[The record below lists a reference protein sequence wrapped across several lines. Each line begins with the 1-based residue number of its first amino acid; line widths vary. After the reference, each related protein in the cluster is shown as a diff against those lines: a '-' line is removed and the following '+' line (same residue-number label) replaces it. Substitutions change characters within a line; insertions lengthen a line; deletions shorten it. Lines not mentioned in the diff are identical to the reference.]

1 MVKRLTLILL
11 AAVFAVLSSAARDD
25 TMTGRF
31 DERIRTLRVSPDGN
45 PYGPPVLVIGSQDR
59 LVFSFDELAEDRSYF
74 RYRIIHCTAD
84 WRRSD
89 LVGSEYLPGF
99 NEAPVDDYELSRSTT
114 VHYVNYRIVIPND
127 EMAPLISGNYLLQV
141 YREDD
146 PERTVAQWRFMVSE
160 QTAPVSA
167 TLTSRTDRDYNDR
180 HQQLQLTVDAE
191 GLDGIDIFNDLIV
204 VVSQNGRCDNE
215 TALRHP
221 LRLSGKKAIYEH
233 QPELIFEA
241 GNEYRRFET
250 VSVNN
255 PSMRVAGVTYSR
267 PYYYHHILETDASR
281 ADAPYSYDEDQDGRF
296 VVREY
301 NSTESDVEADYTV
314 VHFSLDYPETPGM
327 MIFVDGDLTDR
338 RFDDSALMKYN
349 RETGRYETAML
360 LKQGAYNYQYLAVP
374 PGARRGYTSYIE
386 GDKYQ
391 TVNRYTVRVYVRE
404 PHARYDRLVGVAV
417 IK

>member
-45 PYGPPVLVIGSQDR
+45 PYGPPVLVLGSQDR

-84 WRRSD
+84 WRHSD

-114 VHYVNYRIVIPND
+114 VHYVNYRIVIPNN

-146 PERTVAQWRFMVSE
+146 PECTVAQWRFMVSE

-221 LRLSGKKAIYEH
+221 LRLSGRKAVYEH

-255 PSMRVAGVTYSR
+255 PSMRVAGVTYFQ
-267 PYYYHHILETDASR
+267 PYYHHILETDASR

-391 TVNRYTVRVYVRE
+391 TVNRYTVRVYVSE

>member
-11 AAVFAVLSSAARDD
+11 AAVLTALAAESRDD

-45 PYGPPVLVIGSQDR
+45 PYGPPVLVLGSQDR

-99 NEAPVDDYELSRSTT
+99 NEAPVDDYDLSRSTT

-215 TALRHP
+215 VALRHP

-255 PSMRVAGVTYSR
+255 PSMRVAGVTYFE
-267 PYYYHHILETDASR
+267 PYYHHILETDASR

-374 PGARRGYTSYIE
+374 RGARRGYTSYIE
-386 GDKYQ
+386 GDNYQ

>member
-11 AAVFAVLSSAARDD
+11 AAILTVLAAESRDD

-45 PYGPPVLVIGSQDR
+45 PFGPPVLVIGSQDR

-114 VHYVNYRIVIPND
+114 VHYVNYRIVIPNN

-221 LRLSGKKAIYEH
+221 LRLSGRKAVYEH

-255 PSMRVAGVTYSR
+255 PSMRVAGVTYFE
-267 PYYYHHILETDASR
+267 PYYHHILETDASR

>member
-11 AAVFAVLSSAARDD
+11 AAVLTALVAESRED

-204 VVSQNGRCDNE
+204 VISQNDRCDNE
-215 TALRHP
+215 VALRHP
-221 LRLSGKKAIYEH
+221 LRLSGRKAVYEH

-267 PYYYHHILETDASR
+267 PYYHHILETDASR

-301 NSTESDVEADYTV
+301 NSSESDVEADYTV

-404 PHARYDRLVGVAV
+404 PHARYDRIVGVAV

>member
-11 AAVFAVLSSAARDD
+11 TAVLTALVAESRED

-215 TALRHP
+215 VALRHP
-221 LRLSGKKAIYEH
+221 LRLSGRKAVYEH

-267 PYYYHHILETDASR
+267 PYYHHILETDASR

-301 NSTESDVEADYTV
+301 NSSESDVEADYTV

-404 PHARYDRLVGVAV
+404 PHARYDRIVGVAV

>member
-11 AAVFAVLSSAARDD
+11 AAMLTVLAAESRDD

-45 PYGPPVLVIGSQDR
+45 PFGPPVLVIGSQDR

-215 TALRHP
+215 VALRHP
-221 LRLSGKKAIYEH
+221 LRLSGRKAVYEH

-255 PSMRVAGVTYSR
+255 PSMRVAGVTYFE
-267 PYYYHHILETDASR
+267 PYYHHILETDASR

-301 NSTESDVEADYTV
+301 NSSESDVEADYTV

>member
-11 AAVFAVLSSAARDD
+11 AAILTTLAAESRDD

-45 PYGPPVLVIGSQDR
+45 PSGPPVLVLGSQDR
-59 LVFSFDELAEDRSYF
+59 LVFSFDELAEDRSYM

-99 NEAPVDDYELSRSTT
+99 NEAAVDDYELSRSTT

-215 TALRHP
+215 VALGRP
-221 LRLSGKKAIYEH
+221 LRLSGRKAVYEH

-255 PSMRVAGVTYSR
+255 PSMRVAGVTYFQ
-267 PYYYHHILETDASR
+267 PYYHHILETDASR

-314 VHFSLDYPETPGM
+314 VHFSLDYPETPSV

-374 PGARRGYTSYIE
+374 RGALRGYTSYVE

-391 TVNRYTVRVYVRE
+391 TVNHYTVKVYVRQ

>member
-11 AAVFAVLSSAARDD
+11 AAVLTALAAESRDD

-45 PYGPPVLVIGSQDR
+45 PFGPPVLVIGSQDR

-99 NEAPVDDYELSRSTT
+99 NEAPVDDYKLSRSTT

-215 TALRHP
+215 VALGHP
-221 LRLSGKKAIYEH
+221 LRLSGRKAVYEH

-255 PSMRVAGVTYSR
+255 PSMRVAGVTYFE
-267 PYYYHHILETDASR
+267 PYYHHILETDASR

-360 LKQGAYNYQYLAVP
+360 LKQGAYNYQYLTVP

-386 GDKYQ
+386 GDNYQ
-391 TVNRYTVRVYVRE
+391 TVNRYTVKVYVRT

>member
-11 AAVFAVLSSAARDD
+11 TAVLTALAAESRED

-127 EMAPLISGNYLLQV
+127 EMTPLISGNYLLQV

-146 PERTVAQWRFMVSE
+146 PDRTVAQWRFMVSE

-191 GLDGIDIFNDLIV
+191 SLDGIDIFNDLIV
-204 VVSQNGRCDNE
+204 VISQNDRCDNE
-215 TALRHP
+215 VALGHP
-221 LRLSGKKAIYEH
+221 LRLSGRKAVYEH

-267 PYYYHHILETDASR
+267 PYYHHILESDASR

-301 NSTESDVEADYTV
+301 NSSESDVEADYTV

>member
-11 AAVFAVLSSAARDD
+11 AAILTVLAAESRDD

-45 PYGPPVLVIGSQDR
+45 PYGPPVLVLGSQDR
-59 LVFSFDELAEDRSYF
+59 LIFSFDELAEDRSYF

-114 VHYVNYRIVIPND
+114 VHYVNYQIVIPND

-160 QTAPVSA
+160 QMAPVSA

-221 LRLSGKKAIYEH
+221 LRLSGRKAVYEH

-267 PYYYHHILETDASR
+267 PYYHHILETDASR

-301 NSTESDVEADYTV
+301 NSSESDVEADYTV

-360 LKQGAYNYQYLAVP
+360 LKQGAYNYQYLTVP

>member
-11 AAVFAVLSSAARDD
+11 AAMLTVLAAESRDD

-45 PYGPPVLVIGSQDR
+45 PFGPPVLVIGSQDR

-215 TALRHP
+215 VALRHP
-221 LRLSGKKAIYEH
+221 LRLSGRKAVYEH

-255 PSMRVAGVTYSR
+255 PSMRVAGVTYFE
-267 PYYYHHILETDASR
+267 PYYHHIPETDASR

-301 NSTESDVEADYTV
+301 NSSESDVEADYTV

>member
-11 AAVFAVLSSAARDD
+11 TAVLTALAAESRED

-45 PYGPPVLVIGSQDR
+45 PYGPPVLVLGSQDR

-215 TALRHP
+215 VALRHP

-267 PYYYHHILETDASR
+267 PYYHHILETDASR

-301 NSTESDVEADYTV
+301 NSSESDVEADYTV

>member
-11 AAVFAVLSSAARDD
+11 AAVLTALAAESRED

-31 DERIRTLRVSPDGN
+31 DERIRTMRVSPDGN

-99 NEAPVDDYELSRSTT
+99 NEAPVDDYELSRLTT

-215 TALRHP
+215 VAISHP
-221 LRLSGKKAIYEH
+221 LRLSGRKAVYEH

-267 PYYYHHILETDASR
+267 PYYHHILETDASR

-301 NSTESDVEADYTV
+301 NSSESDIEADYTV

-360 LKQGAYNYQYLAVP
+360 LKQGAYNYQYLGVP

>member
-11 AAVFAVLSSAARDD
+11 TAVLTVLAAESRED

-89 LVGSEYLPGF
+89 LIGSEYLPGF

-141 YREDD
+141 YREDN

-180 HQQLQLTVDAE
+180 HQQLQLTVDTE
-191 GLDGIDIFNDLIV
+191 SLDGIDIFNDLIV

-215 TALRHP
+215 VALRHP

-255 PSMRVAGVTYSR
+255 PSMRVAGVTYFE
-267 PYYYHHILETDASR
+267 PYYHHILETDASR

-391 TVNRYTVRVYVRE
+391 TVNRYTVRVYIRE

>member
-31 DERIRTLRVSPDGN
+31 DERIRTLRVSPDSN

-215 TALRHP
+215 VALRHP
-221 LRLSGKKAIYEH
+221 LRMSGRKAVYEH
-233 QPELIFEA
+233 QSELIFEA

-255 PSMRVAGVTYSR
+255 PSMRVAGVTYFE
-267 PYYYHHILETDASR
+267 PYYHHILETDASR
-281 ADAPYSYDEDQDGRF
+281 ADAPYSYDEDQDGCF

-301 NSTESDVEADYTV
+301 NSTASDVEADYTV

>member
-11 AAVFAVLSSAARDD
+11 AAMLTVFAAESRDD

-45 PYGPPVLVIGSQDR
+45 PYGPPVLVLGSQDR

-160 QTAPVSA
+160 QTAPVTA

-215 TALRHP
+215 VALRHP
-221 LRLSGKKAIYEH
+221 LRLSGRKAVYEH
-233 QPELIFEA
+233 QSELIFEA

-255 PSMRVAGVTYSR
+255 PSMRVAGVTYFE
-267 PYYYHHILETDASR
+267 PYYHHILETDASR
-281 ADAPYSYDEDQDGRF
+281 ADAPYSYDEDQDGCF

-301 NSTESDVEADYTV
+301 NSTASDVEADYTV

>member
-11 AAVFAVLSSAARDD
+11 AAILTVLAAESRDD

-45 PYGPPVLVIGSQDR
+45 PFGPPVLVIGSQDR

-127 EMAPLISGNYLLQV
+127 EMTPLISGNYLLQV

-204 VVSQNGRCDNE
+204 VVSQNDRCDNE
-215 TALRHP
+215 VALRHP
-221 LRLSGKKAIYEH
+221 LRLSGRKAVYEH

-255 PSMRVAGVTYSR
+255 PSMRVAGVTYSQ
-267 PYYYHHILETDASR
+267 PYYHHILETDASR

-301 NSTESDVEADYTV
+301 NSSESDIEADYTV

-360 LKQGAYNYQYLAVP
+360 LKKGAYNYQYLGVP

>member
-11 AAVFAVLSSAARDD
+11 TAVLTALVAESRED

-215 TALRHP
+215 VALRHP
-221 LRLSGKKAIYEH
+221 LRLSGRKAVYEH

-267 PYYYHHILETDASR
+267 PYYHHILETDASR

-296 VVREY
+296 VVRKY
-301 NSTESDVEADYTV
+301 NSSESDVEADYTV

>member
-11 AAVFAVLSSAARDD
+11 AAMLTVFAAESRED

-215 TALRHP
+215 VALRHP

-255 PSMRVAGVTYSR
+255 PSMRVAGVTYFE
-267 PYYYHHILETDASR
+267 PYYHHILETDASR

-301 NSTESDVEADYTV
+301 NSSESDVEADYTV

-360 LKQGAYNYQYLAVP
+360 LKQGAYNYQYLGVP

>member
-11 AAVFAVLSSAARDD
+11 AAVLTALAAESRDD

-45 PYGPPVLVIGSQDR
+45 PYGPPVLVLGSQDR

-99 NEAPVDDYELSRSTT
+99 NEAPVDDYDLSRSTT

-215 TALRHP
+215 VALRHP

-255 PSMRVAGVTYSR
+255 PSMRVAGVTYFE
-267 PYYYHHILETDASR
+267 PYYHHILETDASR

-314 VHFSLDYPETPGM
+314 VHFSLDDPETPGM

-374 PGARRGYTSYIE
+374 RGARRGYTSYIE
-386 GDKYQ
+386 GDNYQ

>member
-11 AAVFAVLSSAARDD
+11 AAMLTVFAAESRDD

-31 DERIRTLRVSPDGN
+31 DERIRTLRVSHDGN
-45 PYGPPVLVIGSQDR
+45 PYGPPVLVLGSQDR

-146 PERTVAQWRFMVSE
+146 PERTVAQWRFMISE

-221 LRLSGKKAIYEH
+221 LRLSGKKAVYEH

-255 PSMRVAGVTYSR
+255 PSMRVAGVTYFE
-267 PYYYHHILETDASR
+267 PYYHHILETDASR

-374 PGARRGYTSYIE
+374 PGARRGYTSHIE

>member
-11 AAVFAVLSSAARDD
+11 AAILTTLAAESRDD

-45 PYGPPVLVIGSQDR
+45 PYGPPVLVLGSQDR

-215 TALRHP
+215 VALRHP

-255 PSMRVAGVTYSR
+255 PSMRVAGVTYFE
-267 PYYYHHILETDASR
+267 PYYHHILETDASR

>member
-11 AAVFAVLSSAARDD
+11 TAVLTALVAESRED

-204 VVSQNGRCDNE
+204 VISQNDRCDNE
-215 TALRHP
+215 VALRHP
-221 LRLSGKKAIYEH
+221 LRLSGRKAVYEH

-267 PYYYHHILETDASR
+267 PYYHHILETDASR

-301 NSTESDVEADYTV
+301 NSSESDVEADYTV

>member
-11 AAVFAVLSSAARDD
+11 AVMLTVLAAESRDD

-114 VHYVNYRIVIPND
+114 AHYVNYRIVIPND

-215 TALRHP
+215 VALRHP
-221 LRLSGKKAIYEH
+221 LRLSGRKAVYEH

-255 PSMRVAGVTYSR
+255 PSMRVAGVTYFE
-267 PYYYHHILETDASR
+267 PYYHHILETDASR

-314 VHFSLDYPETPGM
+314 VHFSLDYAETPGM

>member
-11 AAVFAVLSSAARDD
+11 AAMLTVFAAESRDD

-31 DERIRTLRVSPDGN
+31 DERIRTLRVSHDGN
-45 PYGPPVLVIGSQDR
+45 PYGPPVLVLGSQDR
-59 LVFSFDELAEDRSYF
+59 LVFNFDELAEDRSYF

-127 EMAPLISGNYLLQV
+127 EMTPLISGNYLLQV

-204 VVSQNGRCDNE
+204 VVSQNDRCDNE
-215 TALRHP
+215 VALRHP
-221 LRLSGKKAIYEH
+221 LRLSGRKAVYEH

-255 PSMRVAGVTYSR
+255 PSMRVAGVTYFE
-267 PYYYHHILETDASR
+267 PYYHHILETDASR
-281 ADAPYSYDEDQDGRF
+281 TDAPYSYDEDQDGRF

-360 LKQGAYNYQYLAVP
+360 LKQGAYNYQYLTVP

-391 TVNRYTVRVYVRE
+391 TVNRYTVKVYVRE

>member
-11 AAVFAVLSSAARDD
+11 AAVLTVLATESRDD

-160 QTAPVSA
+160 QTAPVTA

-215 TALRHP
+215 VALRHP

-255 PSMRVAGVTYSR
+255 PSMRVAGVTYFE
-267 PYYYHHILETDASR
+267 PYYHHILETDASR

-301 NSTESDVEADYTV
+301 NSSESDVEADYTV

-404 PHARYDRLVGVAV
+404 PHARYDRLVGVTV

>member
-11 AAVFAVLSSAARDD
+11 TAVLTALVAESRED

-204 VVSQNGRCDNE
+204 VISQNDRCDNE
-215 TALRHP
+215 VALRHP
-221 LRLSGKKAIYEH
+221 LRLSGRKAVYEH

-267 PYYYHHILETDASR
+267 PYYHHILETDASR

-301 NSTESDVEADYTV
+301 NSSESDVEADYTV

-404 PHARYDRLVGVAV
+404 PHARYDRIVGVAV

>member
-11 AAVFAVLSSAARDD
+11 TAVLTVLAAESRED

-89 LVGSEYLPGF
+89 LIGSEYLPGF

-141 YREDD
+141 YREDN

-180 HQQLQLTVDAE
+180 HQQLQLTVDTE
-191 GLDGIDIFNDLIV
+191 SLDGIDIFNDLIV

-215 TALRHP
+215 VALRHP

-255 PSMRVAGVTYSR
+255 PSMRVAGVTYFE
-267 PYYYHHILETDASR
+267 PYYHHILETDASR

-301 NSTESDVEADYTV
+301 NSTESDVEAAYTV

-391 TVNRYTVRVYVRE
+391 TVNRYTVRVYIRE